1 MRCRI
6 LLSQP
11 KLRLTTFYGSG
22 VYGTHEGEGV
32 GRGNRDGKMAYNIRD
47 SRRKDE
53 LITGCR
59 ILKNIYQRQNEM
71 GGEVNGKMLKK
82 R

>member
-1 MRCRI
+1 MRE
-6 LLSQP
+6 
-11 KLRLTTFYGSG
+11 KGWKNG
-22 VYGTHEGEGV
+22 V
-32 GRGNRDGKMAYNIRD
+32 KSRD

-53 LITGCR
+53 LITGCQ
-59 ILKNIYQRQNEM
+59 ILKNIYQRQNKM